1 MNRITNNLLGEMNQ
15 KLIKAGETKTMK
27 NLIIIKVIGEIKI
40 KLKVKVLVK
49 EVQIMER
56 LVMDGVTRIINKTE
70 ISKAT
75 ATRIGIAK
83 SLIKNQT
90 NARTIGRNLINHF
103 KMIEADQEIITIK
116 VLLKSI
122 LYQIKTNHSTISTIT
137 KSLIKTTN
145 LVTKNLKVIVDGRI
159 MLVQLGESK

>member
-75 ATRIGIAK
+75 ATRIGTAK

-90 NARTIGRNLINHF
+90 NA
-103 KMIEADQEIITIK
+103 
-116 VLLKSI
+116 
-122 LYQIKTNHSTISTIT
+122 
-137 KSLIKTTN
+137 
-145 LVTKNLKVIVDGRI
+145 
-159 MLVQLGESK
+159 